1 LVSLPLSAS
10 EEKIMQTMAGTLM
23 PEEQARILQQ
33 QQPLIDALRANGGG
47 ALAFNPAATA
57 GVQGG
62 QTTQGTDQFGNAL
75 GQLLGQGGSYL
86 KQNFNTANQ
95 YGTNPLSQQTNMLQA
110 QDAAFL

>member
-1 LVSLPLSAS
+1 
-10 EEKIMQTMAGTLM
+10 MAGKLM

-47 ALAFNPAATA
+47 AMAFNPSANT

-62 QTTQGTDQFGNAL
+62 QMPQGTDQFGNVL
-75 GQLLGQGGSYL
+75 GQALGQGGSYL
-86 KQNFNTANQ
+86 KQNFATANQ

>member
-1 LVSLPLSAS
+1 
-10 EEKIMQTMAGTLM
+10 MQTMAGTLM

-47 ALAFNPAATA
+47 AMAFNPSANA

-62 QTTQGTDQFGNAL
+62 QMPQSTSDQLGSILGQAL
-75 GQLLGQGGSYL
+75 GKGGGYL
-86 KQNFNTANQ
+86 KQNFATANQ